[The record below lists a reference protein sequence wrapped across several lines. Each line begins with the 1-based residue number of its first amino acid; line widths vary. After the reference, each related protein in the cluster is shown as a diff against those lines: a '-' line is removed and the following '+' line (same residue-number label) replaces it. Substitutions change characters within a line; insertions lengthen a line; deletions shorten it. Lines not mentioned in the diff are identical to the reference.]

1 MVVDVVPLV
10 LVTSGRVVVVVELVV
25 VMSGRVVVVD
35 VLVTSGRVVVV
46 LNVPVLPFSDLVVV
60 VDELDGGSVAS
71 VEEIDDEEVEIL
83 IVVVVT
89 SEPLRFPHVSSGL
102 LAIPKVACNPV
113 VSTLATPDTLV
124 ELLTYEPQ
132 KVLAADRTIVQVDP
146 AANETPD
153 TVSTLEPRVGAATHV
168 VETRV

>member
-1 MVVDVVPLV
+1 M
-10 LVTSGRVVVVVELVV
+10 VVELVV

-46 LNVPVLPFSDLVVV
+46 LDVAVPPLSGLVVV
-60 VDELDGGSVAS
+60 VDELGGGSVGS

-89 SEPLRFPHVSSGL
+89 SEPLRFPHTRSPGL

-132 KVLAADRTIVQVDP
+132 KVLTAERTIVQVDP

-153 TVSTLEPRVGAATHV
+153 TVTTLEPRVGAATHV